1 VDRTVFRS
9 PFFAGTDGF
18 IHEHETGFTYD
29 SRTPFAESGPLEIGN
44 GENVVNVTGMI
55 PDEKNLG
62 DVKAVFKT
70 RFYPTDTERS
80 YGPFSMTN
88 PTSVRFTGRQVK
100 MRVESAKNTD
110 WRVGEVRLEGVTG
123 GRR

>member
-1 VDRTVFRS
+1 M
-9 PFFAGTDGF
+9 
-18 IHEHETGFTYD
+18 
-29 SRTPFAESGPLEIGN
+29 
-44 GENVVNVTGMI
+44 NVTGMI
-55 PDEKNLG
+55 PDETNLG
-62 DVKAVFKT
+62 DVQARFKT
-70 RFYPTDTERS
+70 RFHPTDTERS

-110 WRVGEVRLEGVTG
+110 WRVGNMRLEGKIG